1 LIKKNIKFSIAV
13 DGSSAS
19 GKTTGSRIIS
29 KKFKFKL
36 LSSGKLY
43 RYLAFKI
50 IQNKN
55 KYNHSYIRNHSKKI
69 TMLKLNNK
77 KLNSPQITKL
87 SSIIAKKKYI
97 RNELKK
103 FQINFIKKNKKVII
117 EGRDIASKII
127 PDADLKIFFK
137 CSSREKAKRRL
148 KEFKKINKK
157 ITLREVK
164 KSLKTRDFS
173 DKNRKESPLL
183 FVKGAVL
190 VDTTKLTIKQM
201 RVKLFNL
208 VKRSLLKKY
217 GNIQKLKFSS
227 YKRI

>member
-1 LIKKNIKFSIAV
+1 LIKKNIKFSIAI

-19 GKTTGSRIIS
+19 GKTTGSKIIS

-43 RYLAFKI
+43 RYLAYKI
-50 IQNKN
+50 IKNKN
-55 KYNHSYIRNHSKKI
+55 KYDQKYIRNQSKKI
-69 TMLKLNNK
+69 TLLKLKNK

-87 SSIIAKKKYI
+87 SSIIATKKYI

-103 FQINFIKKNKKVII
+103 FQIDFIKKNNKVII

-127 PDADLKIFFK
+127 PNADLKIFFK
-137 CSSREKAKRRL
+137 CSLKEKAKRRL
-148 KEFKKINKK
+148 KEYKKLNKNTK
-157 ITLREVK
+157 LSEVK
-164 KSLKTRDFS
+164 KSLKLRDFS

-190 VDTTKLTIKQM
+190 VDTTKLTIRQM
-201 RVKLFNL
+201 KLVLINL
-208 VKRSLLKKY
+208 VKGELIKKY
-217 GNIQKLKFSS
+217 GNI
-227 YKRI
+227 